1 MNKKERYQMFTNE
14 KPIFLIDCD
23 GVMLDYNEAFKVF
36 YEKIYGVKL
45 KLVNPKAY
53 HATEMWGVGEMKRE
67 QYSHFKTESNKLG
80 MWENMP
86 ALPGALEFVQK
97 LSKDFRIWCLT
108 SMPTEF
114 EEQRH
119 NNLRNLGFPI
129 EKVIATSRVGK
140 ENPKKKHVEEVGAAY
155 FMDDLLQNFEG
166 IETKKTKLV
175 FLNWNSDNSPNQ
187 NYSHVKVDMIIKSYD
202 EFKII

>member
-1 MNKKERYQMFTNE
+1 MFTNE

-36 YEKIYGVKL
+36 YEKIYSVKL

-53 HATEMWGVGEMKRE
+53 HATEMWGIGEMKRE
-67 QYSHFKTESNKLG
+67 EYVHFKTESNKLG

-86 ALPGALEFVQK
+86 ALPGALEFVKK
-97 LSKDFRIWCLT
+97 LSKDFRVWCLT

-119 NNLRNLGFPI
+119 NNL
-129 EKVIATSRVGK
+129 
-140 ENPKKKHVEEVGAAY
+140 
-155 FMDDLLQNFEG
+155 
-166 IETKKTKLV
+166 
-175 FLNWNSDNSPNQ
+175 
-187 NYSHVKVDMIIKSYD
+187 
-202 EFKII
+202 KIFI